1 MLGIDANAAAMTEA
15 ARRAAGPAKRGGLR
29 NALFV
34 VAAAEALPDELG
46 SFGDSLTI
54 HFPWGSLLRG
64 LLAAEPRVTE
74 GIARVTRPG
83 ASIEALVSVTERDQA
98 GVPPFLPGSV
108 VRHAADYQRHG
119 LELCDVR
126 PATKE
131 RIAASRSS
139 WAKRLGAGERRPAWW
154 LRFERRA

>member
-34 VAAAEALPDELG
+34 VAAAEALPEALA
-46 SFGDSLTI
+46 SFADSLTI

-74 GIARVTRPG
+74 GIARVTKPG
-83 ASIEALVSVTERDQA
+83 ANIEALVSVIERDQA
-98 GVPPFLPGSV
+98 GLAPFLPEAVTSH
-108 VRHAADYQRHG
+108 VRLYQRHG

-131 RIAASRSS
+131 QIAASRSS